1 MTQTTVRNI
10 AIIAHV
16 DHGKTTLVDRL
27 FSQSGSFRD
36 NQNVQERL
44 MDSLDLE
51 KERGITIKSKNGSCE
66 YNGYRINIIDTPGHA
81 DFGGEVE
88 RVLKMADGVVFLVD
102 AAEGPMPQS
111 FFVLK
116 KAVEHNLKV
125 IVVVNKIDKP
135 AARPEWVIDQV
146 FDTLVTLDASD
157 EILDFPVV
165 YASAKDGYS
174 SLDVTARSGDM
185 KPILDQVVEHIPA
198 PEGNASDPF
207 QFQVASLSYSPFMG
221 RLCIGRVRMG
231 SIKLNEEVV
240 VTTGDIVK
248 QKARITKIYKF
259 NINEQVEVKE
269 ACYGDIIAVSGIED
283 IRVGDT
289 ITDPQNPQG
298 MPPLQIDPP
307 TISMTFIPN
316 DSPFAGQD
324 GEFVTSRHL
333 WDRLSRAQLAD
344 VALLVENLGDEHGF
358 KVSGRGELHLSI
370 LIENMRREGYEFQ
383 VCRPMVIFKE
393 ENGQKVEPYE
403 ELTIDVDEAMMGTV
417 IEQLGTRK
425 GEMSNM
431 HQDAGMARLIYKIPT
446 RGLLGYQSE
455 FMMATK
461 GMGVMNYRF
470 MEYGPYMGEIKTRKN
485 GVMIAKD
492 TCETVGFALNG
503 LQARGIL
510 FMGPGVR
517 VYGGQII
524 GEHAKDDDLVVNAAK
539 SKKLTNMRS
548 SGADDAIVL
557 TPPTQLSLEQYI
569 SYIDDTELV
578 EVTPKAIRLRK
589 KILSESDRKRFKS

>member
-36 NQNVQERL
+36 NQNIQERL